1 LGDKRIVN
9 ETFQDSFLDNRYIK
23 IEENETSKVYTLFF
37 WLVVKTFMCWISV
50 VPVPGGTVGYA
61 LALGAI
67 FGRFYGEVLD
77 EYLGVKHAAQFA
89 IAGCAAVTVSV
100 FQ

>member
-1 LGDKRIVN
+1 M
-9 ETFQDSFLDNRYIK
+9 
-23 IEENETSKVYTLFF
+23 EENETSKVYTLFF

-61 LALGAI
+61 LVNKIKWKALGAI

-77 EYLGVKHAAQFA
+77 EYFGVKHAAQFA